1 MHHGLTLSLIAL
13 ALAGCSA
20 APSPPPP
27 ADNPSIAAAPRNQ
40 VLHFVG
46 PMDLTVQLQTRD
58 NFETAVMSDNAD
70 RRFLLKAVPAASGIR
85 MTDGQNATIHFKS
98 GEGIVEFV
106 PGKPIAIKEFKK

>member
-1 MHHGLTLSLIAL
+1 MHYGLTLSLITL

-20 APSPPPP
+20 TPSPPTP
-27 ADNPSIAAAPRNQ
+27 ADNTYAAAAPRNQ

-46 PMDLTVQLQTRD
+46 PMDLTIQLQTSD
-58 NFETAVMSDNAD
+58 NFETAVLSDDAD
-70 RRFLLKAVPAASGIR
+70 RRFLLKATPAASGIR
-85 MTDGQNATIHFKS
+85 MTDGKNTTIHFKS